1 MRHDKL
7 ERELTLIL
15 LMTENK
21 RYTVQQLC
29 ERMNISKRTLY
40 YYLDFFRDI
49 GFIVEKK
56 GTVYSLDKRSPFF
69 TKLFRK
75 VHFTEDEA
83 ITMRRVLESSGS
95 HSAMVAHLKRK
106 LDSLYDLNIL
116 ADEQLREQ
124 QALNLS
130 VIYDAIKY
138 HRNVILHHYSSPHSN
153 SVTDRIVEPF
163 MLMNSNNEV
172 RCYELTSG
180 MNKTFKLSRMERVEL
195 LADEWQHEAQLH
207 TIATDILLVDELASL
222 VEAERHDGSDEVGSS
237 DDAGLDIGFLNMV
250 NQCRVG
256 QSGRIVHLFHPT
268 LLVVAHIRYVGNGGD
283 DIHVELSVETLLHN
297 LHVEQSEES
306 TAEAEA
312 QGNGGL
318 GGKGQRGIVELQF
331 LQ

>member
-7 ERELTLIL
+7 DRELTLML

-49 GFIVEKK
+49 GFVVEKH
-56 GTVYSLDKRSPFF
+56 GTVYSLDKSSPFF

-83 ITMRRVLESSGS
+83 ITMRRILESSGS
-95 HSAMVAHLKRK
+95 HSAMVDHLKRK

-124 QALNLS
+124 QAQNLS

-153 SVTDRIVEPF
+153 SVSDRIVEPF
-163 MLMNSNNEV
+163 MLMNNNNEV

-195 LADEWQHEAQLH
+195 LADEWEHEDKHRQ
-207 TIATDILLVDELASL
+207 ICTDIFMFS
-222 VEAERHDGSDEVGSS
+222 AEEQMHV
-237 DDAGLDIGFLNMV
+237 
-250 NQCRVG
+250 
-256 QSGRIVHLFHPT
+256 T
-268 LLVVAHIRYVGNGGD
+268 LLLGR
-283 DIHVELSVETLLHN
+283 LSYN
-297 LHVEQSEES
+297 LMLEEYPK
-306 TAEAEA
+306 AEAYITPHDDKHWLLELDVCNYA
-312 QGNGGL
+312 GIGRFVLGLYEDITIMGDGNF
-318 GGKGQRGIVELQF
+318 KEYIHQQIRKMSQV
-331 LQ
+331 

>member
-7 ERELTLIL
+7 DRELTLML

-21 RYTVQQLC
+21 RYTVQQMC

-49 GFIVEKK
+49 GFVVEKH
-56 GTVYSLDKRSPFF
+56 GTVYSLDKSSPFF

-83 ITMRRVLESSGS
+83 VTMRRILESSGS
-95 HSAMVAHLKRK
+95 HSAMVEHLKRK

-124 QALNLS
+124 QAQNLT

-153 SVTDRIVEPF
+153 SVSDRIVEPF
-163 MLMNSNNEV
+163 MLMNNNNEV

-195 LADEWQHEAQLH
+195 LADEWEHEDKHRQ
-207 TIATDILLVDELASL
+207 IFTDIFMFSAEEQMHVTLLLGRLSYNLLVEEYPKAAAYVTPQDQQHWLLELD
-222 VEAERHDGSDEVGSS
+222 VCNY
-237 DDAGLDIGFLNMV
+237 AGIGRFVLGLYEDIKIL
-250 NQCRVG
+250 
-256 QSGRIVHLFHPT
+256 
-268 LLVVAHIRYVGNGGD
+268 GD
-283 DIHVELSVETLLHN
+283 DGFKAYLAQQIDKMH
-297 LHVEQSEES
+297 QS
-306 TAEAEA
+306 
-312 QGNGGL
+312 
-318 GGKGQRGIVELQF
+318 I
-331 LQ
+331 

>member
-56 GTVYSLDKRSPFF
+56 GTVYSLDKSSPFF

-195 LADEWQHEAQLH
+195 LADEWQHEAQHRRLF
-207 TIATDILLVDELASL
+207 TDIFMFSGEEQMHVTLRLGRLSYNLMLEEYPKAEVYITSQDNQHWLLDLDVCSYAGIGRFVLGLYEDISILGDE
-222 VEAERHDGSDEVGSS
+222 
-237 DDAGLDIGFLNMV
+237 GFKDYISQQILKMQTDV
-250 NQCRVG
+250 N
-256 QSGRIVHLFHPT
+256 I
-268 LLVVAHIRYVGNGGD
+268 
-283 DIHVELSVETLLHN
+283 
-297 LHVEQSEES
+297 
-306 TAEAEA
+306 
-312 QGNGGL
+312 
-318 GGKGQRGIVELQF
+318 
-331 LQ
+331 